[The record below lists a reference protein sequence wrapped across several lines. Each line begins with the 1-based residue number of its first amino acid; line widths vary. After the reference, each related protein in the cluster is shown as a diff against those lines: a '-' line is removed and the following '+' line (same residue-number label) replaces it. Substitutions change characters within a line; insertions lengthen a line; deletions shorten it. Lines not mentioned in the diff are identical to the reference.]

1 MGDNVSMRIADL
13 LHSAGHA
20 LTAHG
25 ARSWL
30 TLLAVAFGAA
40 SVVLLSSLGEG
51 ARRYVLDEFTQLG
64 THLLIVLPG
73 RNETAGGPPP
83 LLGETPRDLTLQDA
97 LALLRSPYVERVAP
111 IAIGQAPVSA
121 GSLER
126 EVTILGTTSEFLAV
140 RHLALAA
147 GRFLPAVDAQ
157 RAPPVAVLGQTLA
170 AELFG
175 TAYPVGQR
183 VRIGDRRFRVIGLLA
198 SGGVS
203 LGDNLADLAVI
214 PVAAAQA
221 LFDNPALFRIL
232 AQARGRTALEPGA
245 DDLRRIIRERHEGE
259 DDVTVITQDAILGT
273 FDRILGALTLAVAGI
288 AAISLAVAGVLI
300 MNVMLV
306 SVSQRTAEV
315 GLLKALGARQR
326 DVMGLFLTEALLL
339 AGAGTAIGIA
349 LAYAGVW
356 LFNAHVAAFHLVVP
370 IWAPL
375 AAAVVS
381 LGAGLLFG
389 LLPARRAARLDPVVA
404 LSGR

>member
-1 MGDNVSMRIADL
+1 
-13 LHSAGHA
+13 A
-20 LTAHG
+20 LTAHPT
-25 ARSWL
+25 RTWL
-30 TLLAVAFGAA
+30 TLAAMAFATAAV
-40 SVVLLSSLGEG
+40 VVLSALGEG

-97 LALLRSPYVERVAP
+97 LALLRSPYVARVAP
-111 IAIGQAPVSA
+111 ISVGQAPVSV

-126 EVTILGTTSEFLAV
+126 EVTILGTTAEFLEV
-140 RHLALAA
+140 RHLELAA
-147 GRFLPAVDAQ
+147 GRFLPAGDAE
-157 RAPPVAVLGQTLA
+157 RAPPVVVLGQTLA

-175 TAYPVGQR
+175 KTNPVGRR

-214 PVAAAQA
+214 PVSSAQA
-221 LFDNPALFRIL
+221 LFDNPALFRVL
-232 AQARGRTALEPGA
+232 VQARGRAGLVPGA
-245 DDLRRIIRERHEGE
+245 EDLRRIIRERHEGE

-326 DVMGLFLTEALLL
+326 DILGLFLTEALLL
-339 AGAGTAIGIA
+339 AGAGTLAGLV
-349 LAYAGVW
+349 LAYVAVW
-356 LFNAHVAAFHLVVP
+356 GFNASVADFRLVVP
-370 IWAPL
+370 VWAPL
-375 AAAVVS
+375 AATLVS
-381 LGAGLLFG
+381 VGAGLVFG